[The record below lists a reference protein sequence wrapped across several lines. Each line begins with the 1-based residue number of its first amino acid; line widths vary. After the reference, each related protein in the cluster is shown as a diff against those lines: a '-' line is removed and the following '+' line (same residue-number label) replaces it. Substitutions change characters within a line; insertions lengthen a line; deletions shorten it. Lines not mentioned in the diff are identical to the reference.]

1 MKVHRGFLAHKRRL
15 DERLESASMQ
25 SLKPILAEWGV
36 QTEAENFRSFLL
48 SGDFQFLIALG
59 HSLGGAMSAISGL
72 ELAVRTKRPVHVV
85 GIGSAIPGNQKFTE
99 AMDQYI
105 TPKGGLRI
113 VPWRIHVATRM
124 PRPMTEIRLPS
135 WVMACFTCGAP
146 RAWCMATSGSCRMHF
161 ESVSRSCSDVSE
173 AFWLLEHRLYVE
185 DKLQLMICL
194 VGYNRKSTASSLL
207 G

>member
-25 SLKPILAEWGV
+25 SMKPILAEWGV
-36 QTEAENFRSFLL
+36 QTEAESFWSFLL

-124 PRPMTEIRLPS
+124 PRPMTEIRSPS
-135 WVMACFTCGAP
+135 WVMAC
-146 RAWCMATSGSCRMHF
+146 CRMHF